1 MAAKRPN
8 LWHLWGKDFTA
19 SLSVF
24 IVALPL
30 CLGIAHASDAP
41 AMAGIIAGIVGG
53 VVVASFSK
61 SPLSVSGPAAGL
73 TAIAASGIAELGDF
87 RLFLLAVA
95 IAGLLQ
101 LLLGLSRL
109 GSISQMIP
117 DTVVKAMLTAIGL
130 LLVLKQL
137 PHLLGWQEPLT
148 DIPDKA
154 PILLSPQTR
163 QVHDTFTAWL
173 FAGLPDISWA
183 VVLTGCCTL
192 AVIILWDKMPYRKL
206 QRLPSTLAAV
216 VVGLLVSSLFPPL
229 QESLRVGLPQD
240 PLKGLLAYN
249 FQLPEVSEWYNP
261 LLYQVAITLAIV
273 ASIESLL
280 NVEAIDRLD
289 PLERV
294 TPPNRELMAQ
304 GAGNLVSGLMG
315 GLPITS
321 VIVRSSV
328 NLNAGGRS
336 RLSAMLHGLWL
347 LAGVLW
353 FSEYLNQ
360 IPLTVLAAILVYTG
374 YKLVAPGSFWAL
386 WQAGRLRFIVFM
398 LTVILIMLTDLLI
411 GVLGGIVLFYICKWT
426 LRPYWR

>member
-1 MAAKRPN
+1 MSAIRPN

-95 IAGLLQ
+95 MAGMLQ

-109 GSISQMIP
+109 GTISQMIP
-117 DTVVKAMLTAIGL
+117 ETVVKAMLTAIGL
-130 LLVLKQL
+130 LLILKQL

-148 DIPDKA
+148 DA
-154 PILLSPQTR
+154 PTANTVLHTPLDATAPQTFS
-163 QVHDTFTAWL
+163 QWL
-173 FAGLPDISWA
+173 LAGLPNLTWA
-183 VVLTGCCTL
+183 VVFTGFCAL
-192 AVIILWDKMPYRKL
+192 AVLVFWEKMPFRRL
-206 QRLPSTLAAV
+206 QRLPGTLMAV
-216 VVGLLVSSLFPPL
+216 VVGLVVSHLFPPL
-229 QESLRVGLPQD
+229 EPQLRVGLPD
-240 PLKGLLAYN
+240 DALKGLLAYN
-249 FQLPEVSEWYNP
+249 FLLPDVSQWYNP

-289 PLERV
+289 PHERV

-374 YKLVAPGSFWAL
+374 YKLVAPGGLLEL
-386 WQAGRLRFIVFM
+386 WRAGWLRFLVYVATVALIVA
-398 LTVILIMLTDLLI
+398 TDLLI
-411 GVLGGIVLFYICKWT
+411 GVLGGIILFYVCKWT

>member
-1 MAAKRPN
+1 MSAIRPN
-8 LWHLWGKDFTA
+8 LWNLWGKDFTA

-95 IAGLLQ
+95 ISGVLQ
-101 LLLGLSRL
+101 LLLGITRL

-130 LLVLKQL
+130 LLILKQL
-137 PHLLGWQEPLT
+137 PHLLGWQEPLM
-148 DIPDKA
+148 DA
-154 PILLSPQTR
+154 PNSTPVLLSAATPFKP
-163 QVHDTFTAWL
+163 DTFVAWL
-173 FAGLPDISWA
+173 LAGLPALSWA
-183 VVLTGCCTL
+183 VVITGLCAL
-192 AVIILWDKMPYRKL
+192 VALVFWEKMPFRRLK
-206 QRLPSTLAAV
+206 RLPGTLMAV
-216 VVGLLVSSLFPPL
+216 LVGVLVAQLFPPMTAH
-229 QESLRVGLPQD
+229 LRVGLPED
-240 PLKGLLAYN
+240 ALKGLLAYN
-249 FQLPEVSEWYNP
+249 FMLPDTSQWYNP

-289 PLERV
+289 PQERV

-374 YKLVAPGSFWAL
+374 YKLVAPGGLLEL
-386 WQAGRLRFIVFM
+386 WRAGWLRFLVYVATVALIVA
-398 LTVILIMLTDLLI
+398 TDLLI
-411 GVLGGIVLFYICKWT
+411 GVLGGIVLFYFCKWT
-426 LRPYWR
+426 LRKYWR